1 MSYISLLH
9 QSEMGD
15 SRECAEWCTTTLSG
29 SPAKDFSTRER
40 QHKKKDITHQ
50 TRAESFNITQRRM
63 LAEVFILS
71 RQQKECKIKMKILL
85 YRAIYIY
92 QVLCR
97 PPGGGPRLDRRA
109 RIQFGA
115 GTFWRKT
122 MKNQPGTMTNQPVTM
137 KNHGNQ
143 PKTRKNHENTLKTH
157 RNQPKT
163 MKNHE
168 TTLKSH
174 GNQPKTMKNHGN
186 QPKAM

>member
-122 MKNQPGTMTNQPVTM
+122 MKNRGRNKQKRDLRGVTTDLGGGQGRN
-137 KNHGNQ
+137 KQKRYRH
-143 PKTRKNHENTLKTH
+143 KT
-157 RNQPKT
+157 
-163 MKNHE
+163 
-168 TTLKSH
+168 
-174 GNQPKTMKNHGN
+174 
-186 QPKAM
+186 